1 MISICVGGDSDL
13 AQTEPADVKFGRL
26 AKDSKKR
33 RIYTVPDG
41 YSQKIRQLQAN
52 ATRAFQHRVIL
63 YHPLLQTLLQEAVAV
78 AVEACADDTK
88 GQVCY
93 ICTQALHWKT
103 KEGLVRGCS
112 CRGTAGFAHVS
123 CLVEQAKILVAEAEE
138 NNLHLK
144 DFNQR
149 WRRWHMCSMCKQDY
163 HGVVRCALGW
173 ACWKTYVGRP
183 EEDWARC
190 GAMNQLGNGL
200 CEAQHHEDALS
211 VREAELSIK
220 RRLGDSEENM
230 LAAQSNL
237 ANTYENIGRLEQAT
251 SLRQGVHSGRLKLN
265 GEEHRETL
273 RAAHNYALS
282 LVALRRFQEAKQ
294 LIRKSLS
301 VAQRALGESHQL
313 TLKMRSLYASALCLV
328 EGATLSDLREGVT
341 MLEDADRVARRVLGG
356 LNPVA
361 AGIQKN
367 LQAVRAALAAARKG
381 ESIRGWTHKRHL

>member
-1 MISICVGGDSDL
+1 MPTGMGSLV
-13 AQTEPADVKFGRL
+13 V
-26 AKDSKKR
+26 
-33 RIYTVPDG
+33 
-41 YSQKIRQLQAN
+41 
-52 ATRAFQHRVIL
+52 ATA
-63 YHPLLQTLLQEAVAV
+63 Y
-78 AVEACADDTK
+78 
-88 GQVCY
+88 
-93 ICTQALHWKT
+93 
-103 KEGLVRGCS
+103 
-112 CRGTAGFAHVS
+112 
-123 CLVEQAKILVAEAEE
+123 
-138 NNLHLK
+138 
-144 DFNQR
+144 
-149 WRRWHMCSMCKQDY
+149 
-163 HGVVRCALGW
+163 GVVRCALGW
-173 ACWKTYVGRP
+173 ACWKTYLGRP
-183 EEDWARC
+183 ETDVSRRN
-190 GAMNQLGNGL
+190 AMTELENGL
-200 CEAQHHEDALS
+200 LVVDRYADALT
-211 VREAELSIK
+211 VQEAELTTL
-220 RRLGDSEENM
+220 RRAPIYYSAADEEAILM
-230 LAAQSNL
+230 VQGNL
-237 ANTYENIGRLEQAT
+237 AITYEKLGRLETA
-251 SLRQGVHSGRLKLN
+251 LCLKRDVYSGRLKLY

>member
-1 MISICVGGDSDL
+1 
-13 AQTEPADVKFGRL
+13 
-26 AKDSKKR
+26 
-33 RIYTVPDG
+33 
-41 YSQKIRQLQAN
+41 
-52 ATRAFQHRVIL
+52 
-63 YHPLLQTLLQEAVAV
+63 
-78 AVEACADDTK
+78 
-88 GQVCY
+88 
-93 ICTQALHWKT
+93 
-103 KEGLVRGCS
+103 
-112 CRGTAGFAHVS
+112 
-123 CLVEQAKILVAEAEE
+123 
-138 NNLHLK
+138 
-144 DFNQR
+144 
-149 WRRWHMCSMCKQDY
+149 
-163 HGVVRCALGW
+163 
-173 ACWKTYVGRP
+173 
-183 EEDWARC
+183 
-190 GAMNQLGNGL
+190 
-200 CEAQHHEDALS
+200 
-211 VREAELSIK
+211 
-220 RRLGDSEENM
+220 M

-367 LQAVRAALAAARKG
+367 LQAVRAALAAAREG